1 MLDCTACDWGMGLL
15 KERTVFPVQLK
26 NHGNKSART
35 ILRDS
40 LICVFIALLAE
51 QIVSGLVP
59 YDPFTALNIT

>member
-1 MLDCTACDWGMGLL
+1 MMGML

-40 LICVFIALLAE
+40 LICVLIALLAK
-51 QIVSGLVP
+51 QIVFGPVT
-59 YDPFTALNIT
+59 YNPFTALNILQL